1 MRVGGE
7 RRRCSLAVG
16 RDLLEDFLK
25 TSRGTSAEFTGK
37 KELMARYQAAF
48 EENARLLAS
57 EEIDDLDRGIRLFL
71 DYLLLAEDE
80 GAWHVLMEMNVI
92 QRFIELFMT
101 HDTPLVCEACVSVL
115 AELQYWKA
123 LPMND
128 DLASAIVARCIEF
141 FDWGDQELNFSVLVF
156 IQNLCADYPRFS
168 NMFLDQAL
176 FVEYY
181 HFFMIDMKRPEKFLD
196 QLGVTSLAVVRNPFN
211 PENVGQVVCL
221 VNQWLKY
228 PYNVSIR
235 YALKIVQLLSVRGFQ
250 FPFKEDDF
258 QLFEGY
264 SASRDKNLLVD
275 TLKTLTCLKNDEF
288 VERCLTDCFLDNLA
302 IQIYQGRKDDIVVYI
317 FKFMKYILPFTR
329 PIGSDLIVVVTCVSI
344 SKGRYSCM
352 YYGLKFFRDCCYGN
366 DKFTVDLCNIGVCS
380 LAAPSLSSLGQ
391 SKIGSVAAD
400 LLVLIGAA
408 FQKHG
413 LDITAAFGYDQVIEA
428 VGDIEAETLTRDDAA
443 KLHDIEV
450 YFNML

>member
-1 MRVGGE
+1 MGGN
-7 RRRCSLAVG
+7 RSFSLAIG
-16 RDLLEDFLK
+16 HEILEDFMK
-25 TSRGTSAEFTGK
+25 TSRGTTMEFTGK
-37 KELMARYQAAF
+37 KELMGRYRAAF

-57 EEIDDLDRGIRLFL
+57 EDVDDLDRGTKLFL
-71 DYLLLAEDE
+71 NYLLLAEDE
-80 GAWHVLMEMNVI
+80 GVWHVLMEMNVI

-181 HFFMIDMKRPEKFLD
+181 HFFMIEMKRPQKFLE

-211 PENVGQVVCL
+211 PDNVGQVVCL
-221 VNQWLKY
+221 VNQWLRY

-235 YALKIVQLLSVRGFQ
+235 YALKIVQVLTVRGFQ
-250 FPFKEDDF
+250 FPFQEDDF

-264 SASRDKNLLVD
+264 SASRDKMLLVD

-302 IQIYQGRKDDIVVYI
+302 IQIFQGRKDDVVVFI
-317 FKFMKYILPFTR
+317 FKFMRYILPFTR
-329 PIGSDLIVVVTCVSI
+329 PISSDLIVVVTCVSI
-344 SKGRYSCM
+344 TKGRYDCV
-352 YYGLKFFRDCCYGN
+352 YYGLKFFRACCYGN
-366 DKFTVDLCNIGVCS
+366 DRFTLDLCNIGVCS
-380 LAAPSLSSLGQ
+380 LAAPSLTSLGQ
-391 SKIGSVAAD
+391 SKVGSVAAD
-400 LLVLIGAA
+400 LLVLVGAA
-408 FQKHG
+408 CQKHSV
-413 LDITAAFGYDQVIEA
+413 DITAAFGYDHVIEA
-428 VGDIEAETLTRDDAA
+428 LGDIDAASLTRDEAA

-450 YFNML
+450 YFNIL